1 MQPTLGSADATE
13 PHLKSFNAVL
23 ILKSAH
29 EFTHPIPLMEKLKSK
44 EKIGIVD
51 QNGDGDN
58 HRILPKV
65 MLYKPRFLKPQH
77 GWELD
82 L

>member
-1 MQPTLGSADATE
+1 
-13 PHLKSFNAVL
+13 
-23 ILKSAH
+23 
-29 EFTHPIPLMEKLKSK
+29 MEKLKSK